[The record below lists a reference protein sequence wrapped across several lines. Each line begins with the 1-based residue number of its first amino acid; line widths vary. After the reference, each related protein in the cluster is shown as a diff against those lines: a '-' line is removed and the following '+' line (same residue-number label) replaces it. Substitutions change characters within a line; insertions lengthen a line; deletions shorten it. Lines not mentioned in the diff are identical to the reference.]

1 MTNQY
6 KYSLVNDHGIII
18 DRPASMNG
26 NRGPYYPTIIKTSD
40 IAGWQAPYEHA
51 CYFSTDHANTE
62 MPDGGIWLYLS
73 SGDPTQPWV
82 SYDDAVAAG
91 HFDYLPSKP
100 LANPIYD
107 ASMSGASGAQMETPH
122 ARVIDGVVYM
132 TTHNNNGPNG
142 QTTSMNKSSDGLNFN
157 WVRYVALI
165 DNDTY
170 VGNSHTGYT
179 KWHENKSLP
188 ELPYNYIAYGIGAD
202 GDRSDLAQWG
212 FNDPEE
218 QWTLLYYYKRDSGRV
233 FDGVSGAPSDPQL
246 VFRLNPSLFVPQ
258 DDGSVIAI
266 ATTKSQ
272 GSSGAGLAV
281 TSSVQCQLD
290 EKGRI
295 PISKV
300 DYFLTPPPESV
311 NYQELTDTLEY
322 DGRKFMIYRGV
333 GAGNSS
339 TAVSHVGIIE
349 YELVDGSLELLN
361 PAKPESTDIDFKGVS
376 NLPAQLTPLTGRGAF
391 SFTPQGLEITIP
403 AGESDG
409 FYLPDINDNVAI
421 ADIAWLNMRQE
432 GNVDWVPHVGFAKD
446 YIRGSAL
453 DLPNRVECL
462 LNPDVNNMI
471 VASYKDGVYTKEKE
485 YIYDAMGDGP
495 STATPKRTSYGC
507 RWFPQDNKAG
517 LLTSL
522 IERGFPDIGNMPSG
536 RYTPFIE
543 IENQGTQALTVII
556 EGITFGTIG
565 DFDFQWALQSK
576 PTNSTAV
583 ISDSAVKSFDFVPD
597 AEGSYSFS
605 LVASDKNTQSSP
617 VSQTFSIEVPNQ
629 PPVANAG
636 PDQSVAAATQFTLD
650 GTGSQDTDGT
660 ILEWRWTQTAGD
672 TVTLNLE
679 DPARPTATAPSKTT
693 AQRLTFQLVTVDED
707 GAVSSPSLVNIDVA
721 AVVQNDVLN
730 IIDKISFT
738 FESDGMITAFPGRAN
753 RETFRLKPSD
763 PTGLVLEDGW
773 FDFEANDVRRVEI
786 SMLETTGVK
795 IISTDTDSITRE
807 KSKLHARM
815 GDMPIKSSTKEFEP
829 TVSVF
834 VGNDERGVVMTAPGL
849 SGAPK
854 VKYYSTTARAV

>member
-179 KWHENKSLP
+179 KWHENTSLP

-565 DFDFQWALQSK
+565 DFDFQWSLQSK
-576 PTNSTAV
+576 PANSTAV
-583 ISDSAVKSFDFVPD
+583 ISEPAVKNFDFVPD
-597 AEGSYSFS
+597 VEGNYSFS
-605 LVASDKNTQSSP
+605 LVASDNNTQSSP
-617 VSQTFSIEVPNQ
+617 ASQAFSIEVPNQ
-629 PPVANAG
+629 PPTANAG
-636 PDQSVAAATQFTLD
+636 PDQSVAAGATC
-650 GTGSQDTDGT
+650 
-660 ILEWRWTQTAGD
+660 ILEGSSSSDSDGAIVSYSWRKVSGPTIALANANQAVASFIAPSESTIQTLVFELTVTDDDGATSTD
-672 TVTLNLE
+672 TVT
-679 DPARPTATAPSKTT
+679 
-693 AQRLTFQLVTVDED
+693 VT
-707 GAVSSPSLVNIDVA
+707 VA
-721 AVVQNDVLN
+721 AVPDVADPLDPTLSVISIKSKVGIEDDIQSFGVVSLYQYTDNFILCEVVSKSNAALSPDSFSQAEYRIVDNKGTNVVKLGLGTGIKEADGKFLIHINSGILNSSHKGSLKHQFVVWNQAGYKLPPIFGGTVN
-730 IIDKISFT
+730 II
-738 FESDGMITAFPGRAN
+738 P
-753 RETFRLKPSD
+753 
-763 PTGLVLEDGW
+763 VLE
-773 FDFEANDVRRVEI
+773 
-786 SMLETTGVK
+786 
-795 IISTDTDSITRE
+795 
-807 KSKLHARM
+807 
-815 GDMPIKSSTKEFEP
+815 P
-829 TVSVF
+829 T
-834 VGNDERGVVMTAPGL
+834 L
-849 SGAPK
+849 
-854 VKYYSTTARAV
+854 

>member
-100 LANPIYD
+100 LSNPIYD
-107 ASMSGASGAQMETPH
+107 AFMSGASGAQMETPH

-179 KWHENKSLP
+179 KWHENTSLP

-517 LLTSL
+517 LITSL
-522 IERGFPDIGNMPSG
+522 IERGFPGIGNMPSG

-583 ISDSAVKSFDFVPD
+583 ISDPTIKSFDFVPD

-617 VSQTFSIEVPNQ
+617 VSQTFSIEIPNQ
-629 PPVANAG
+629 PPTANAG
-636 PDQSVAAATQFTLD
+636 PDQSVAAGARVQLNASMSSDPEDGSISQFGWEQVDNGAATVVLEFANTATPEFTAPSSL
-650 GTGSQDTDGT
+650 TAQTLEFRVQAQDSEGA
-660 ILEWRWTQTAGD
+660 TATD
-672 TVTLNLE
+672 TVTVQVAALQENEILSTME
-679 DPARPTATAPSKTT
+679 TLD
-693 AQRLTFQLVTVDED
+693 FELVTQ
-707 GAVSSPSLVNIDVA
+707 GNLVA
-721 AVVQNDVLN
+721 Y
-730 IIDKISFT
+730 K
-738 FESDGMITAFPGRAN
+738 GRSN
-753 RETFRLKPSD
+753 REVMQLKPSSVTGIVTAGGYLD
-763 PTGLVLEDGW
+763 LTQNGIAKVEIIADGKKISNENSDSIKIDGTRILARLGDLDIPTGGRDSTAPTFMIVIYVGSDTRGLVVASNATSGYKPLSY
-773 FDFEANDVRRVEI
+773 RVE
-786 SMLETTGVK
+786 
-795 IISTDTDSITRE
+795 
-807 KSKLHARM
+807 
-815 GDMPIKSSTKEFEP
+815 
-829 TVSVF
+829 
-834 VGNDERGVVMTAPGL
+834 
-849 SGAPK
+849 GA
-854 VKYYSTTARAV
+854 A